1 MTPETLLSLCLFAF
15 VTSITPGP
23 NNALLLASGVNF
35 GLRRTVPHLL
45 GVTLGFTFMQLA
57 LGLGVGFVFE
67 AVPGLYPTLR
77 ALGLAYLLYLAWRIA
92 TADPPANLP
101 ASPPASQARGQ
112 IYGQT
117 GGQIEGKI
125 DGQTGGQAH
134 APGADPSA
142 KQMDTSG
149 AQPKSTPAKI
159 RPMTFLEASAFQWVN
174 PKAVMMCVTAASTY
188 APHDRPV
195 AGALIIA
202 AVFFFAGMPCVALW
216 AMTGSSLRGFL
227 TDRRRLKAFNW
238 AMALGLLASMAPMAR
253 DALQGGLF

>member
-35 GLRRTVPHLL
+35 GLRRTLPHIL

-57 LGLGVGFVFE
+57 LGLGVGFVFK
-67 AVPGLYPTLR
+67 AAPGLYPTLR

-92 TADPPANLP
+92 TAA
-101 ASPPASQARGQ
+101 PPASQAEGQ
-112 IYGQT
+112 IR
-117 GGQIEGKI
+117 GK
-125 DGQTGGQAH
+125 TH
-134 APGADPSA
+134 APGP
-142 KQMDTSG
+142 DTSG
-149 AQPKSTPAKI
+149 ARPNTPTAKI

-174 PKAVMMCVTAASTY
+174 PKAVMMCITAVSTY

-195 AGALIIA
+195 AGALIVA

-216 AMTGSSLRGFL
+216 AVTGSSLRGFL
-227 TDRRRLKAFNW
+227 TDRRRLRAFNW